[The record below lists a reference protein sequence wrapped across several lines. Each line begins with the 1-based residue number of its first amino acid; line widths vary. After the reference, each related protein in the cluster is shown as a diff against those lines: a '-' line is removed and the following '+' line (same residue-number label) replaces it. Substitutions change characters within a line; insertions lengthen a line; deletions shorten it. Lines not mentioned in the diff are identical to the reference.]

1 VAGTTTAG
9 AGTYTTQNGKYTRV
23 GNVVTFVLEINQT
36 AHTGTGNMIV
46 TGLPFTSQ
54 STIDCPVDIRATN
67 LTFSNQL
74 SAVVP
79 KNTTQI
85 NLETFSTGAG
95 VAALAMD
102 TSCNFW
108 ISGTYLL

>member
-1 VAGTTTAG
+1 
-9 AGTYTTQNGKYTRV
+9 
-23 GNVVTFVLEINQT
+23 
-36 AHTGTGNMIV
+36 
-46 TGLPFTSQ
+46 
-54 STIDCPVDIRATN
+54 VDIRATN